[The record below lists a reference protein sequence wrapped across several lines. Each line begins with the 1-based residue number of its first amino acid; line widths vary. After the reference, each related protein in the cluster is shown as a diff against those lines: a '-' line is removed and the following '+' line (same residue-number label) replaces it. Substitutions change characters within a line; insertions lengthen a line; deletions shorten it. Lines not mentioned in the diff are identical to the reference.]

1 MAGEFDLI
9 ARYFDWPA
17 QSSSVALGVGDDAAL
32 TDLSPNHSLVVS
44 VDTLVSGVH
53 YPVDANIEDVAYKAL
68 AVNISDI
75 AAMGAEPKWFTL
87 ALTLPEYD
95 EAWLQSFS
103 QGLKTAATEYG
114 VDLIG
119 GDTTRGPQT
128 LSIQIMGEVVT
139 GKALKRSAAKAGDI
153 LFTTSALGDGAAGLA
168 VHFESDDLL
177 VKSQSSHSEI
187 SEQAL
192 NDARD
197 YCLSQLNRPTARL
210 IESRIIRHYANA
222 CIDVS
227 DGLLQDL
234 SHILKASKLGAELDT
249 DIIPLSKQSK
259 LLFGDDK
266 ALSYALSGGDDYELL
281 FSVPEALCE
290 KLQDDMSAHGLSC
303 HRIGQLNAQTG
314 IIQDQHGHSLTA
326 SGFQHF

>member
-17 QSSSVALGVGDDAAL
+17 QSSSVALAVGDDAAL
-32 TDLSPNHSLVVS
+32 TNLSPNYSLVVS

-53 YPVDANIEDVAYKAL
+53 YPTDANIEDVAYKAL

-87 ALTLPEYD
+87 ALTLPDYD
-95 EAWLQSFS
+95 EVWLQSFS
-103 QGLKTAATEYG
+103 KGLKAAANEYD

-128 LSIQIMGEVVT
+128 LSIQIMGEVPL
-139 GKALKRSAAKAGDI
+139 GKALKRGDAKAGDV
-153 LFTTSALGDGAAGLA
+153 LFTTSSLGDGAAGLA
-168 VHFESDDLL
+168 VHFASDDLL
-177 VKSQSSHSEI
+177 EHSAEQSSAAFQE
-187 SEQAL
+187 
-192 NDARD
+192 ARD

-210 IESRIIRHYANA
+210 IESRVIRDYANA

-234 SHILKASKLGAELDT
+234 SHILKSSALGAVVDLDS
-249 DIIPLSKQSK
+249 IPVSQQSL
-259 LLFGDDK
+259 LLFGREK
-266 ALSYALSGGDDYELL
+266 ALSFAMTGGDDYELL
-281 FSVPEALCE
+281 FSVPEVLCE
-290 KLQDDMSAHGLSC
+290 KFKQEMTALGLPC
-303 HRIGQLNAQTG
+303 HRIGLLNSQVGT
-314 IIQDQHGHSLTA
+314 IQDQHGHPLTA

>member
-17 QSSSVALGVGDDAAL
+17 QSSSVALGIGDDAAL
-32 TDLSPNHSLVVS
+32 TNLSLNHSLVVS

-53 YPVDANIEDVAYKAL
+53 YPVDSNIEDVAYKAL

-75 AAMGAEPKWFTL
+75 AAMGAESKWFTL

-103 QGLKTAATEYG
+103 KGLKAAAAEYG

-128 LSIQIMGEVVT
+128 LSIQIMGEVAS
-139 GKALKRSAAKAGDI
+139 GKALKRSTAKAGDV
-153 LFTTSALGDGAAGLA
+153 LFTTSTLGDGAAGLA
-168 VHFESDDLL
+168 VHFNSDDLL
-177 VKSQSSHSEI
+177 VQSPVKTDKAQSE
-187 SEQAL
+187 
-192 NDARD
+192 ARE

-210 IESRIIRHYANA
+210 VESRVIRNYANA

-234 SHILKASKLGAELDT
+234 SHILKASQLGAELNT
-249 DIIPLSKQSK
+249 DEIPLSDQSK
-259 LLFGDDK
+259 LLFGHEK
-266 ALSYALSGGDDYELL
+266 ALAYALSGGDDYELL
-281 FSVPEALCE
+281 FSVPQALCE
-290 KLQDDMSAHGLSC
+290 KLQAEMTAHGLPC

-314 IIQDQHGHSLTA
+314 IIKDQHGHPLTA

>member
-32 TDLSPNHSLVVS
+32 TNLSPNHSLVVS

-95 EAWLQSFS
+95 ESWLQSFS
-103 QGLKTAATEYG
+103 QGLKTAAAEYG

-128 LSIQIMGEVVT
+128 LSIQIMGEVES
-139 GKALKRSAAKAGDI
+139 GKALKRSAAKVGDV

-168 VHFESDDLL
+168 VHFKSDDLL
-177 VKSQSSHSEI
+177 VKSPSKTDKTLI
-187 SEQAL
+187 
-192 NDARD
+192 DARD
-197 YCLSQLNRPTARL
+197 YCLAQLNRPIARL
-210 IESRIIRHYANA
+210 VESRIIRNYANA

-234 SHILKASKLGAELDT
+234 SHILKASQLGAVLDT
-249 DIIPLSKQSK
+249 DKVPLSEQSK
-259 LLFGDDK
+259 LLFGKDK

-290 KLQDDMSAHGLSC
+290 MLQAEMTANGLPC

-314 IIQDQHGHSLTA
+314 TIQDQHGHPLTA